1 MTTAPL
7 PELDL
12 DLDLDLDLSSLG
24 SINGGWGGGWTI
36 TVSGLNK
43 GGGGIPAGPYCCIGG
58 GPYCEGCIGAG

>member
-12 DLDLDLDLSSLG
+12 DLDLDLGLSNLG

-36 TVSGLNK
+36 TVS
-43 GGGGIPAGPYCCIGG
+43 
-58 GPYCEGCIGAG
+58 